1 MEKTCGEVLAM
12 WSICRSRWAE
22 YVLGAAVGVVV
33 LAMLGH
39 IHGYPARTDRPYA
52 HIAFSVV
59 IGVLLSLLLHKC
71 KRNRQIASQV
81 QSHQQHLQ
89 VISDNLPVVIY
100 ALDADGRFTYS
111 GGKGL
116 ARLGLAPGEV
126 VGQNALELYKGHP
139 EVVEAIRRALNG
151 ETHTQTLQVGNL
163 WYQCY
168 FVPDRDERGNVV
180 GITGV
185 SYDITDLKHTE
196 QQLQSRL
203 HIENTLAAIA
213 SRYIHHKNF
222 DEAVQWC
229 LSEIARICG
238 ADRAGMWLLDTE
250 QNAFVLS
257 HRWFAPNSHNRPV
270 APNKLPVDQVQWA
283 LPTLQE
289 GKPIVVRHT
298 DDLPPE
304 AEPARR
310 ALKASLANS
319 IIALPLRRGNELVGF
334 MTFVN
339 FIESDLWRAEDIT
352 LLQVAAHLTEGVLER
367 VRMVESLRQ
376 SEQRLPGIL
385 TALPDLVFVLDT
397 EGRIID
403 YHAHRRESLLL
414 PPEVFMFE
422 KVSELLPPSVTQVTE
437 DALQRLRSTGE
448 LQQCEYELTHPN
460 GEIRH
465 YEARFASGEAGNTI
479 AVVRDITERK
489 RAEMELADLNA
500 ELEHALLQ
508 AQELAVAAEAASH
521 AKSEFLA
528 SMSHEIRT
536 PMNGIIGMTEL
547 LLSTPLNEE
556 QRDYLKTLRSSADL
570 LLSILSDILDIA
582 KIEAGKMVLES
593 VPTDL
598 REVVQDTVKLFMPR
612 AREKDLALRAEVTE
626 DLPNAVL
633 TDPMRLRQILANLVN
648 NAIKFTEQG
657 GVAVRAELLQQ
668 EEGRAWVRL
677 SVEDTGIGIP
687 PERLHAI
694 FEAFTQADSSTTRR
708 YGGTGLGLTI
718 CKRLAEL
725 MGGHIDVSSE
735 VGRGS
740 TFWVDLPLP
749 VVHAVTQP
757 ANAEA
762 TPTEPEPLLA
772 GLRILLVEDNE
783 VNRKVAVRMLQKL
796 GCEVDIATDGRQAID
811 KTAQQQYDLVFMDVY
826 MPGMDGYEATRL
838 IRQRE
843 EAMGSH
849 QVIIAMTANAM
860 EGDRELCLQAGMD
873 DYLAKPFR
881 EADLRQAIARWARQ
895 HELAH
900 SPAA

>member
-1 MEKTCGEVLAM
+1 M
-12 WSICRSRWAE
+12 WSVCRSKWAE
-22 YVLGAAVGVVV
+22 YGLGTAVGIVV
-33 LAMLGH
+33 LAILGY
-39 IHGYPARTDRPYA
+39 IHGYPARTDRLYT

-59 IGVLLSLLLHKC
+59 IGGLVTLLLQKY
-71 KRNRQIASQV
+71 KRNRQIVFQV
-81 QSHQQHLQ
+81 RSHQRHLQ
-89 VISDNLPVVIY
+89 VISDNLPVVVY

-126 VGQNALELYKGHP
+126 VGQNVLQLYKDYP

-151 ETHTQTLQVGNL
+151 EAHTQTLQVGNL

-168 FVPDRDERGNVV
+168 FVPERDERGNVV

-185 SYDITDLKHTE
+185 SYDITDLKHAE
-196 QQLQSRL
+196 QQLQNRL
-203 HIENTLAAIA
+203 HIEQTLAGIA
-213 SRYIHHKNF
+213 STYIHHPDF

-238 ADRAGMWLLDTE
+238 ADRAGLWLINEDETE
-250 QNAFVLS
+250 FVIS
-257 HRWFAPNSHNRPV
+257 HRWFKPQSETRPLAPKS
-270 APNKLPVDQVQWA
+270 LPVPALAWGLQQIEQGKPLVIEDADA
-283 LPTLQE
+283 LPA
-289 GKPIVVRHT
+289 
-298 DDLPPE
+298 D
-304 AEPARR
+304 AEPMRHI
-310 ALKASLANS
+310 LKASAGRS
-319 IIALPLRRGNELVGF
+319 IIALPVRMEGRLVGF

-339 FIESDLWRAEDIT
+339 FTEVDLWGAQDVS
-352 LLQVAAHLTEGVLER
+352 LLQVAADLTGEALQRKLAEQALQER
-367 VRMVESLRQ
+367 EARLRA
-376 SEQRLPGIL
+376 IL
-385 TALPDLVFVLDT
+385 HALPDVVFLVDREGRFQDCYTNNPNLLTLALGPEQFVGRSLSELFARDVAESALEAIRRTLDT
-397 EGRIID
+397 GRLQPFET
-403 YHAHRRESLLL
+403 ALL
-414 PPEVFMFE
+414 
-422 KVSELLPPSVTQVTE
+422 
-437 DALQRLRSTGE
+437 
-448 LQQCEYELTHPN
+448 HPRK
-460 GEIRH
+460 GWRY
-465 YEARFASGEAGNTI
+465 YEARIVPHGNDTVI

-489 RAEMELADLNA
+489 QAEARLAEMNA
-500 ELEHALLQ
+500 QLEHALVQ
-508 AQELAVAAEAASH
+508 AQELAVAAEAASQ

-556 QRDYLKTLRSSADL
+556 QLDYLKTLRSSADL

-598 REVVQDTVKLFMPR
+598 REVVQDTVKLFKPR
-612 AREKDLALRAEVTE
+612 ARQKDLALRAEVAE
-626 DLPNAVL
+626 DLPSAVL

-657 GVAVRAELLQQ
+657 GVVVRAELLRQ

-725 MGGHIDVSSE
+725 MGGQINVTSE
-735 VGRGS
+735 EGRGS
-740 TFWVDLPLP
+740 TFWVDLPLVVVQTAAKP
-749 VVHAVTQP
+749 VHS
-757 ANAEA
+757 EA
-762 TPTEPEPLLA
+762 MAAEPLPIPA

-811 KTAQQQYDLVFMDVY
+811 KTAQQRYDIVFMDVY
-826 MPGMDGYEATRL
+826 MPELDGYQATRL

-843 EAMGSH
+843 EATGSH

-860 EGDRELCLQAGMD
+860 EGDRERCLQAGMD

-881 EADLRQAIARWARQ
+881 EAELRQTIARWARQ

>member
-1 MEKTCGEVLAM
+1 M

-22 YVLGAAVGVVV
+22 YVLGTAVGVVV
-33 LAMLGH
+33 LAILGY
-39 IHGYPARTDRPYA
+39 IHDYPARTDRLYA
-52 HIAFSVV
+52 HIAFSAV
-59 IGVLLSLLLHKC
+59 IGALLTLLLRKC
-71 KRNRQIASQV
+71 RHNRQTASRA

-100 ALDADGRFTYS
+100 ALDAEGRFTYS

-126 VGQNALELYKGHP
+126 VGQNALEVYRDYP
-139 EVVEAIRRALNG
+139 DVVDAIRRALNG
-151 ETHTQTLQVGNL
+151 ETHVQTLQLGNL

-168 FVPDRDERGNVV
+168 FVPQRDECGHVAGV
-180 GITGV
+180 TGV
-185 SYDITDLKHTE
+185 SYDITDLKHAE
-196 QQLQSRL
+196 QLLQNRL
-203 HIENTLAAIA
+203 HIENTLAGIA

-222 DEAVQWC
+222 DEAAEWC

-238 ADRAGMWLLDTE
+238 ADRAGLWMLNEDETE
-250 QNAFVLS
+250 FVVS
-257 HRWFAPNSHNRPV
+257 HRWFKPESATRPLAPNT
-270 APNKLPVDQVQWA
+270 LPVPALTWA
-283 LPTLQE
+283 IQE
-289 GKPIVVRHT
+289 IAQGKPLVIQ
-298 DDLPPE
+298 DADSLPAD
-304 AEPARR
+304 AEPVRR
-310 ALKASLANS
+310 LLKASGGRS
-319 IIALPLRRGNELVGF
+319 ILVLPVRIEGRLVGF

-339 FIESDLWRAEDIT
+339 FVQGNLWTARDVS
-352 LLQVAAHLTEGVLER
+352 LLQVAADLTGEALQRKLTEQALQER
-367 VRMVESLRQ
+367 EARMRA
-376 SEQRLPGIL
+376 IL
-385 TALPDLVFVLDT
+385 DALPDLIFVLDA
-397 EGRIID
+397 EGRILD
-403 YHAHRRESLLL
+403 YHTHSNTHLLL
-414 PPEVFMFE
+414 PPDLFLG
-422 KVSELLPPSVTQVTE
+422 KHVTE
-437 DALQRLRSTGE
+437 VMPEYIAEQTDNALRQLKRTGQV
-448 LQQCEYELTHPN
+448 QQYEYELTMSN
-460 GEIRH
+460 GCQRW
-465 YEARFASGEAGNTI
+465 YETRLAACEDGNVA

-489 RAEMELADLNA
+489 QAEAALAEMNA
-500 ELEHALLQ
+500 QLERALVR

-547 LLSTPLNEE
+547 LLGTPLNEE

-570 LLSILSDILDIA
+570 LLAILSDILDIA

-598 REVVQDTVKLFMPR
+598 REVVEDTVKLFIPR
-612 AREKDLALRAEVTE
+612 ARQKELALRAEVGE
-626 DLPNAVL
+626 DLPPAVL
-633 TDPMRLRQILANLVN
+633 ADPMRLRQILANLVN

-657 GVAVRAELLQQ
+657 GVVVRAELLRR
-668 EEGRAWVRL
+668 EAERAWVRL

-725 MGGHIDVSSE
+725 MGGHIDVRSE
-735 VGRGS
+735 VGKGS

-749 VVHAVTQP
+749 VGHAVAKP
-757 ANAEA
+757 AHDNTMSA
-762 TPTEPEPLLA
+762 EPLPIPA

-811 KTAQQQYDLVFMDVY
+811 KTAQHRYDIVFMDVY
-826 MPGMDGYEATRL
+826 MPEMDGYEATRL

-843 EAMGSH
+843 AATGSH

-881 EADLRQAIARWARQ
+881 EAELRQTIARWTLPQ
-895 HELAH
+895 V
-900 SPAA
+900 PTQTAAA

>member
-1 MEKTCGEVLAM
+1 M

-22 YVLGAAVGVVV
+22 YVLGTAVGVVV
-33 LAMLGH
+33 LAILGY
-39 IHGYPARTDRPYA
+39 IHDYPARTDRLYA
-52 HIAFSVV
+52 HLAFSAV
-59 IGVLLSLLLHKC
+59 IGALLTLLLHKC

-116 ARLGLAPGEV
+116 ERLGLAPGEV
-126 VGQNALELYKGHP
+126 VGQNALEVYRDYP
-139 EVVEAIRRALNG
+139 DVVDAIRRALNG
-151 ETHTQTLQVGNL
+151 ETHVQTLQVGNL

-168 FVPDRDERGNVV
+168 FVPQRDECGHVAGV
-180 GITGV
+180 TGV
-185 SYDITDLKHTE
+185 SYDITDLKHAE
-196 QQLQSRL
+196 QLLQNRL
-203 HIENTLAAIA
+203 HIENTLAGIA

-222 DEAVQWC
+222 DEAVEWC

-238 ADRAGMWLLDTE
+238 ADRAGLWMLNEDETE
-250 QNAFVLS
+250 FVVS
-257 HRWFAPNSHNRPV
+257 HRWFKPESATRPLAPNT
-270 APNKLPVDQVQWA
+270 LPVPALTWA
-283 LPTLQE
+283 IQE
-289 GKPIVVRHT
+289 IAQGKPLVIQ
-298 DDLPPE
+298 DADSLPAD
-304 AEPARR
+304 AEPVRR
-310 ALKASLANS
+310 LLKASGGRSLLV
-319 IIALPLRRGNELVGF
+319 LPVRIEGRLVGF

-339 FIESDLWRAEDIT
+339 FVQGNLWTARDVS
-352 LLQVAAHLTEGVLER
+352 LLQVAADLTGEELQRKHTEQALQER
-367 VRMVESLRQ
+367 EARMRA
-376 SEQRLPGIL
+376 IL
-385 TALPDLVFVLDT
+385 DALPDLIFVLDA
-397 EGRIID
+397 EGRILD
-403 YHAHRRESLLL
+403 YHTHSNTDLLL
-414 PPEVFMFE
+414 PPDLFLG
-422 KVSELLPPSVTQVTE
+422 KHVTE
-437 DALQRLRSTGE
+437 VMPEYIAAQTDNALRQLKRTRQV
-448 LQQCEYELTHPN
+448 QQYEYELTMSN
-460 GEIRH
+460 GCQRW
-465 YEARFASGEAGNTI
+465 YEARLAACEDGNVA

-489 RAEMELADLNA
+489 QAEAALAEMNA
-500 ELEHALLQ
+500 QLECALVR

-547 LLSTPLNEE
+547 LLGTPLNEE

-598 REVVQDTVKLFMPR
+598 REVVEDTVKLFIPR
-612 AREKDLALRAEVTE
+612 ARQKELALRAEVAE
-626 DLPNAVL
+626 DLPPAVL
-633 TDPMRLRQILANLVN
+633 ADPMRLRQILANLVN

-657 GVAVRAELLQQ
+657 GVVVRAELLRR
-668 EEGRAWVRL
+668 EAERAWVRL

-725 MGGHIDVSSE
+725 MGGHIDVRSE
-735 VGRGS
+735 VGKGS

-749 VVHAVTQP
+749 VAHAAAKP
-757 ANAEA
+757 AHDNTMSA
-762 TPTEPEPLLA
+762 EPLPIPA

-811 KTAQQQYDLVFMDVY
+811 KTAQHRYDIVFMDVY
-826 MPGMDGYEATRL
+826 MPEMDGYEATRL
-838 IRQRE
+838 IRQW
-843 EAMGSH
+843 EAATGSH

-881 EADLRQAIARWARQ
+881 EAELRQTIARWTLPQ
-895 HELAH
+895 V
-900 SPAA
+900 PTQTAAA

>member
-1 MEKTCGEVLAM
+1 M
-12 WSICRSRWAE
+12 WSICRSRWAD
-22 YVLGAAVGVVV
+22 YVLGTAAGVAV
-33 LAMLGH
+33 LAILRC
-39 IHGYPARTDRPYA
+39 IHGDPFRSGGLLTQ
-52 HIAFSVV
+52 IAFAALV
-59 IGVLLSLLLHKC
+59 GWLFALLV
-71 KRNRQIASQV
+71 RRFRQNQQTTSRALTQ
-81 QSHQQHLQ
+81 QQHLQ

-116 ARLGLAPGEV
+116 ARLGLAPREV
-126 VGQNALELYKGHP
+126 VGQNVLELYKDYP
-139 EVVEAIRRALNG
+139 EVVEAARRALNG
-151 ETHTQTLQVGNL
+151 EAHTQTLQLGNL

-168 FVPDRDERGNVV
+168 FVPERDERGNVV

-185 SYDITDLKHTE
+185 SYDITDLKHAE
-196 QQLQSRL
+196 QQLQNRL
-203 HIENTLAAIA
+203 HIEHTLAGIA
-213 SRYIHHKNF
+213 STYIHHPDF

-238 ADRAGMWLLDTE
+238 ADQAGLWLLDSE
-250 QNAFVLS
+250 QNVFVLS
-257 HRWFAPNSHNRPV
+257 HRWFAPNSHTRPV
-270 APNKLPVDQVQWA
+270 APNKLPLEQVEWA
-283 LPTLQE
+283 FPTLQE
-289 GKPIVVRHT
+289 GKPIVVRQT
-298 DDLPPE
+298 DDLPAE
-304 AEPARR
+304 AEVARR
-310 ALKASLANS
+310 ALKASLVNS

-367 VRMVESLRQ
+367 ARMMETLRQ
-376 SEQRLPGIL
+376 SEQRLRGVL
-385 TALPDLVFVLDT
+385 TAFPDMVFVLDA
-397 EGRIID
+397 EGRIVD
-403 YHAHRRESLLL
+403 YHAQRRESLLL
-414 PPEVFMFE
+414 PPEVFMF
-422 KVSELLPPSVTQVTE
+422 KKISELLPPSITQLIE
-437 DALQRLRSTGE
+437 DALQRVRRTGE
-448 LQQCEYELTHPN
+448 LQQFEYELLNRSQET
-460 GEIRH
+460 RH

-508 AQELAVAAEAASH
+508 AQELAAAAEEASQ

-547 LLSTPLNEE
+547 LLRTPLNEE
-556 QRDYLKTLRSSADL
+556 QLDYLKTLRSSADL

-582 KIEAGKMVLES
+582 KIEAGKMVLEP

-612 AREKDLALRAEVTE
+612 AQEKELVLRAEVAK
-626 DLPNAVL
+626 DIPPAVR
-633 TDPMRLRQILANLVN
+633 TDPMRLRQILTNLVN

-657 GVAVRAELLQQ
+657 EVVVRAELLGQ
-668 EEGRAWVRL
+668 EEERAWVRL

-687 PERLHAI
+687 PERLSAI

-725 MGGHIDVSSE
+725 MGGRIDVRSE
-735 VGRGS
+735 VGKGS

-749 VVHAVTQP
+749 VAHAAAEPVHAETVSVEKQP
-757 ANAEA
+757 L
-762 TPTEPEPLLA
+762 PT

-796 GCEVDIATDGRQAID
+796 GCEVDIATDGRQALD
-811 KTAQQQYDLVFMDVY
+811 KTAQQRYDIVFMDVY
-826 MPGMDGYEATRL
+826 MPELDGYEATRL

-843 EAMGSH
+843 EATGSH

-860 EGDRELCLQAGMD
+860 EGDRELCLKAGMD
-873 DYLAKPFR
+873 DYLSKPFR
-881 EADLRQAIARWARQ
+881 EAELRQMIARWIVQ
-895 HELAH
+895 
-900 SPAA
+900 